1 MKTWHDRHTA
11 LFGAKIP
18 ADMATAW
25 TAVWAAKGFTD
36 EILSQAVLGLAM
48 LEIEKR
54 PEWPLEHVEAV
65 ERLSGQILID
75 RALAGLLGPL
85 ELKLATKLAEQNAK
99 SSMEAA
105 KKKCVGFAEWHPEK
119 GLPEARLAHQAKAVL
134 ESLKKRNSAAALGVK
149 AEASTN
155 AEAVAKVR
163 EISSLIGRSIS

>member
-119 GLPEARLAHQAKAVL
+119 GLPEAKAYHQAKAIL
-134 ESLKKRNSAAALGVK
+134 EKIKILAGPIAIGCKPDNWNQRILQ
-149 AEASTN
+149 
-155 AEAVAKVR
+155 VR
-163 EISSLIGRSIS
+163 EVLSSVGGKIV